1 MISRATMLA
10 AFCDAD
16 DYHYVNYVTI
26 TFSNNYSTKHHQKNS
41 LVAVAGAKLLSELE

>member
-1 MISRATMLA
+1 MLA

-26 TFSNNYSTKHHQKNS
+26 TFSNNYSTNIIRKIHS
-41 LVAVAGAKLLSELE
+41 WP